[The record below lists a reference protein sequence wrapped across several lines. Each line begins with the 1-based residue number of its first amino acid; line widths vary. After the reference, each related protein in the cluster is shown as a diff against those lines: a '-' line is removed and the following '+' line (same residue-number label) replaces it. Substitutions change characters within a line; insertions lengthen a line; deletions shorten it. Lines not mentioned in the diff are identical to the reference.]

1 MERAAGVSTFDSYG
15 VSRCSVKLLASDG
28 LIARPARIWTRE
40 KLTYLQK
47 YAHAFMNS
55 MAPKNKPRKWDR
67 LEYVD
72 LLCGP
77 GLSVERETK
86 QEFDGSPLLAL
97 KIKPK
102 FDHLHFADL
111 DPENIAALKTR
122 IPPED
127 LDRVTI
133 NTGDC
138 NKLVDAVL
146 GRISDRALVLA
157 FIDPEGFE
165 VDFATLEKLAKKRV
179 DLLYL
184 FASGIGVRRN
194 LKNALS
200 ARNSRLDKWWGGKDW
215 RELPTARWAAG
226 KLSDEPTEKIL
237 QSFVAAFRKRVGLAG
252 FQFQD
257 EEVLPFSNTRNAQM
271 YHLLFFCHGLVGLTI
286 WQNIKRV
293 APGGQ
298 RTLI

>member
-1 MERAAGVSTFDSYG
+1 
-15 VSRCSVKLLASDG
+15 VKLLASDG
-28 LIARPARIWTRE
+28 LVARPARIWTRE
-40 KLTYLQK
+40 KLSYLHK
-47 YAHAFMNS
+47 YAQAFMTS
-55 MAPKNKPRKWDR
+55 MALKRAQRKWDR

-77 GLSVERETK
+77 GLSVVRETK

-97 KIKPK
+97 KIKPR
-102 FDHLHFADL
+102 FDHLHLADL
-111 DPENIAALKTR
+111 NPENIAALRKR
-122 IPPED
+122 IQPQD

-133 NTGDC
+133 NVGDC
-138 NKLVDAVL
+138 NTLVDEVL
-146 GRISDRALVLA
+146 RRISNRTLVLA

-165 VDFATLEKLAKKRV
+165 VDFATLAKLAKKRV

-194 LKNALS
+194 LKNALI
-200 ARNSRLDKWWGGKDW
+200 AKNSRLDKWWGGRDW
-215 RELPTARWAAG
+215 RELPAAKWAVG
-226 KLSDEPTEKIL
+226 KLADEPVEKIL
-237 QSFVAAFRKRVGLAG
+237 QSFVAAFRRRVGQAG

-257 EEVLPFSNTRNAQM
+257 EEVLPFSNTRNAQL
-271 YHLLFFCHGLVGLTI
+271 YHLLFFSHDQAGLTI
-286 WQNIKRV
+286 WHNIKKV